1 MKKIVLDI
9 ETKNTFQAVG
19 SREPVALDLSLAVI
33 YDYESDKYLSF
44 WEADLPKLWPIL
56 EACDLLIGY
65 NLKYFDVPILNK
77 YYSGDLSRVPVVDI
91 LEEIKNSLGKRLA
104 LDLVAAGT
112 VGQGK
117 IAHGLQAVAWWQA
130 GKLDLIEEYCREDV
144 RLTKEIYDYAR
155 AHNHLQYKVLNEIK
169 SFPLDASSWENKA
182 GGQINYTLPF

>member
-9 ETKNTFQAVG
+9 ETKNTFQEVG
-19 SREPVALDLSLAVI
+19 SREPAALDLSLAVI
-33 YDYESDKYLSF
+33 YDYQSDEYLSF

-77 YYSGDLSRVPVVDI
+77 YYAGDLSRVPALDI
-91 LEEIKNSLGKRLA
+91 LEEIKDALGKRLA

-117 IAHGLQAVAWWQA
+117 LTHGLQAVSWWRE
-130 GKLDLIEEYCREDV
+130 GKLALIEEYCREDV

-155 AHNHLQYKVLNEIK
+155 ANNHLKYKVVDEIK
-169 SFPLDASSWENKA
+169 VFPLDASRWEQQA
-182 GGQINYTLPF
+182 GGQLNYTLPF